1 MTAGEKSGACC
12 NFHKKQS
19 ESDKGHVSAASVQAV
34 RPNRILEF
42 SDEFVRSRTFDLGGG
57 DLFDFDETEE
67 GREANVRKRVVQPT
81 QEERMRHRATH
92 IPYRSWCADCV
103 SACGKDH
110 PHKSRQEAEDARGVH
125 EIHVDYCFLRDG
137 EGLAKQTVLVVK
149 SRQSRAVF
157 AHVVP
162 MKGVGSTD
170 WAVEQLRRDIIKLGQ
185 FGKII

>member
-1 MTAGEKSGACC
+1 MRE
-12 NFHKKQS
+12 
-19 ESDKGHVSAASVQAV
+19 
-34 RPNRILEF
+34 EF
-42 SDEFVRSRTFDLGGG
+42 MKFMLTIV
-57 DLFDFDETEE
+57 
-67 GREANVRKRVVQPT
+67 
-81 QEERMRHRATH
+81 
-92 IPYRSWCADCV
+92 
-103 SACGKDH
+103 
-110 PHKSRQEAEDARGVH
+110 
-125 EIHVDYCFLRDG
+125 FLRDG